1 MGDRTARAPSSC
13 HVATP
18 NGYLTQRLWPTPGVG
33 ENDRPARFGGMAI
46 PITDDRP
53 LRWGFIGAGGIA
65 EKFAQDLD
73 SSPSNLLAAVA
84 ARSKDR
90 AQAFAERH
98 DGRGYGDY
106 RAVVEDPDVDV
117 VYVATTH

>member
-1 MGDRTARAPSSC
+1 
-13 HVATP
+13 
-18 NGYLTQRLWPTPGVG
+18 
-33 ENDRPARFGGMAI
+33 MAI

-73 SSPSNLLAAVA
+73 RSSSNVLAAVA
-84 ARSKDR
+84 ARAGKR
-90 AQAFAERH
+90 AQAFANRH
-98 DGRGYGDY
+98 GGRGYGDY

-117 VYVATTH
+117 VYVATTHPFHHEQALLAIEAGKPVLIEKPVCLN